1 MAATRRE
8 DRVVLEVGS
17 RVCRAGFGGECAPR
31 VLLDAAAA
39 GARTLGRPLDALYA
53 PDQMLAAHPRQ
64 LQERHRDLVRCLV
77 RLLRT
82 VYQEYVHN
90 SHRHLVCDA
99 RAYKVLLVHSPLWV
113 EAVQDALC
121 GVLLGNLGVPSVS
134 FIDTHTLA
142 LLATGRNTG
151 LVVDCGYW
159 ETTVMPVYAGRPL
172 RNALTTTPRA
182 GRRLRAC
189 VAALCT
195 AYASV
200 RGAPPADVPRAAVE
214 RITTEALYVHPAPRA
229 ACDASLPLDTAAMH
243 AAYAEDA
250 EDFDLRTDAGT
261 LRVPGWIRSAAC
273 EALFD
278 DGDED
283 EAGVVQCARQSIAQL
298 PLDTRRE
305 ILDAVLLAGG
315 TAMLPGFAARFEA
328 QLTHG
333 AAPTPRIQVLNAGRP
348 GALRMPPTPP
358 NLLAWTG
365 GSLAAGVGAHG
376 IEQVSSAAWRVE
388 R

>member
-90 SHRHLVCDA
+90 SPRHLVCDA

-172 RNALTTTPRA
+172 RNALTTTPRHTHA
-182 GRRLRAC
+182 G
-189 VAALCT
+189 
-195 AYASV
+195 
-200 RGAPPADVPRAAVE
+200 GVPRAAVE